1 MPRRRRAPATAVID
15 TSCLLNLM
23 HLNLLSK
30 IVLRYHTVYIPQYVL
45 DEVTEK
51 WHHPDE
57 LRKLIKHYAFLKKCL
72 VTDKHRTKLLY
83 DRKLNPRA
91 PVHRGEAEAIVQA
104 SERRVSDVLIDE
116 RAGTRIAQQHS
127 LNVKSTLEL
136 LKDFKL
142 MGVVPKLE
150 PLIAHLR
157 SESRGFWLS
166 DSVVSRVLDEVGEG
180 IRRLKR

>member
-1 MPRRRRAPATAVID
+1 MVID
-15 TSCLLNLM
+15 TSCLLNLV
-23 HLNLLSK
+23 HLNLVSK
-30 IVLRYHTVYIPQYVL
+30 IVLCYTTVYIPQYVL

-57 LRKLIKHYAFLKKCL
+57 VRKLIKHYAFLEKCS
-72 VTDKHRTKLLY
+72 VGDRHRTKLLY
-83 DRKLNPRA
+83 DRRMNPRA
-91 PVHRGEAEAIVQA
+91 SVHRGEAEVIVQA
-104 SERRVSDVLIDE
+104 SERRASDVLIDE

-142 MGVVPKLE
+142 MRVIPKME

-157 SESRGFWLS
+157 SEPRGFWLS
-166 DSVVSRVLDEVGEG
+166 DSVVSRVLDEVGE
-180 IRRLKR
+180 RPRDTVLRSKH